1 MTSSNSLYF
10 KDKNNTE
17 FTKTANID
25 SPSFIGTPRVPTPRK
40 SNSKRITNVEFVKA
54 YMHDKIHN
62 LGLKTTSAKSNELTL
77 NPNKEYFINV
87 SGLIDTPESTDN
99 ITLGYVVITD
109 DEDNVIAKSDTSVSS
124 NYKSTGG
131 LIQSG
136 SLALRTPMNGIVR
149 AYVNYSGTKG
159 KFPANYMCAIE
170 VNRDEYCDIYIQQ
183 SNHQTMYVIANG
195 ESYSDAECMITKN
208 SVYNVKVVPDIG
220 YVPGTV
226 SPSDSGIIE
235 DTTVF
240 TITDATYNPCYIGI
254 NNTPNQSIVVNNE
267 GIDHTESFTA
277 RYGSEFTVSV
287 IVRQGYIPGTPSIS
301 EGVFTSSIN
310 ITASEAKAVYRTVSI
325 QQQLHQTITL
335 TRLDTGDTTTTLF
348 SVPDGTRIL
357 AEVEAAP
364 YYTPGTLNVD
374 KYFYANEDIVV
385 TSTPPKTR
393 L

>member
-1 MTSSNSLYF
+1 
-10 KDKNNTE
+10 
-17 FTKTANID
+17 
-25 SPSFIGTPRVPTPRK
+25 
-40 SNSKRITNVEFVKA
+40 
-54 YMHDKIHN
+54 
-62 LGLKTTSAKSNELTL
+62 
-77 NPNKEYFINV
+77 
-87 SGLIDTPESTDN
+87 
-99 ITLGYVVITD
+99 
-109 DEDNVIAKSDTSVSS
+109 
-124 NYKSTGG
+124 
-131 LIQSG
+131 
-136 SLALRTPMNGIVR
+136 
-149 AYVNYSGTKG
+149 
-159 KFPANYMCAIE
+159 
-170 VNRDEYCDIYIQQ
+170 
-183 SNHQTMYVIANG
+183 MYVIANG

-226 SPSDSGIIE
+226 SPSVSGIIE

-277 RYGSEFTVSV
+277 RYGSEFTVNV
-287 IVRQGYIPGTPSIS
+287 IARQGYIPGTPSIS

-374 KYFYANEDIVV
+374 KYFYANEDIIV